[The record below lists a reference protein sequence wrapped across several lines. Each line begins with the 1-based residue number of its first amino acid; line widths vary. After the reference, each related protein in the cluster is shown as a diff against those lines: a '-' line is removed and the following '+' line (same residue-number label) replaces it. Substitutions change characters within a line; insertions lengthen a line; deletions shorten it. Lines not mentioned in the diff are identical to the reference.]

1 MTIIDCHCHLDFD
14 VFDTDREQ
22 VIQQAKNVGIDKII
36 IPGVDKNNW
45 EKIKQCCEKYSMLY
59 PCYGLHP
66 YFINN
71 HTKQHITD
79 LSNWIEQTKA
89 VAVGECGLDFY
100 LKDLDLALQHFYF
113 EQQLDIA
120 LTFDLPVVIHARK
133 STDAVIA
140 AIKKRKG
147 LRGMIHS
154 YSGSYEQAL
163 QLINLGFY
171 LSFGGP
177 VSYKKSTRLRKLV
190 QQLPLDFILVETD
203 APDQPVANATN
214 KRNQPACIIDV
225 IENIAD
231 LHSTTSEDISNITAI
246 NTLTLFNLN

>member
-14 VFDTDREQ
+14 IFDADRER
-22 VIQQAKNVGIDKII
+22 VIQQAKKVGIEKII
-36 IPGVDKNNW
+36 IPGVNKSNW
-45 EKIKQCCEKYSMLY
+45 EKIKHCCEQYSMLY

-66 YFINN
+66 YFIDK
-71 HTKQHITD
+71 HAKQHID
-79 LSNWIEQTKA
+79 ELSNWIEQTKP

-100 LKDLDLALQHFYF
+100 LKDLDQTLQHYYF

-120 LTFDLPVVIHARK
+120 LAFNLPVVIHARK
-133 STDAVIA
+133 STEAVIA
-140 AIKKRKG
+140 AIKSRKG

-171 LSFGGP
+171 LSFSGP

-203 APDQPVANATN
+203 APDQPVANAIS
-214 KRNQPACIIDV
+214 KRNEPACIID
-225 IENIAD
+225 IIKSIAE
-231 LHSTTSEDISNITAI
+231 LHTTTTEHISDITTK
-246 NTLTLFNLN
+246 NTHTLFNLN